1 MCWEC
6 LKLSFLLEHLKMT
19 ECFYDNTTTLE
30 TATTFSSQLKY
41 LCSRCNSTVAF
52 WGFLSFFPQILF
64 HVLLL
69 MRSAFRFAAAEP
81 TLHRSLLYFRSVS
94 SCWRICR
101 VSFQFSSSVSKQFFR
116 FSVIGRP
123 WDQTDLVLVFLAP
136 SLFRAEVLKEDLGN
150 REQLL
155 ARLLL
160 AGAATI
166 TASIPCGTAA
176 ELLQTGCESFHNTQL
191 FLALKDA
198 LDPQFGEHRWVWD
211 LRGLFGVFCYY
222 FNRSCLLISNI
233 FFSFLTLAARF
244 TSSIFFLECNKD
256 AQSAVSLSTL
266 KLQALRLG
274 W

>member
-52 WGFLSFFPQILF
+52 WGFLGFFPADTLS
-64 HVLLL
+64 
-69 MRSAFRFAAAEP
+69 RSLAHEEFRFAAAEP

-101 VSFQFSSSVSKQFFR
+101 VSFQFSSSVSKQFFC

-155 ARLLL
+155 ARWLLV
-160 AGAATI
+160 GAATI

-198 LDPQFGEHRWVWD
+198 LDPQFGEHRYVWD
-211 LRGLFGVFCYY
+211 LRGLFGVF
-222 FNRSCLLISNI
+222 LLLFQQIVPVNQQH
-233 FFSFLTLAARF
+233 F
-244 TSSIFFLECNKD
+244 FFLFDSSC
-256 AQSAVSLSTL
+256 
-266 KLQALRLG
+266 
-274 W
+274 